1 MQESLSRATLAGP
14 TTAASPIPLAQECR
28 SPHKNMVGILN
39 SCAKPPQQDGL
50 LEFDRFPEF
59 IEERHRILGTKLREL
74 LASA

>member
-1 MQESLSRATLAGP
+1 MNWAILVQDAIRGQSHDWVKREAKRRG
-14 TTAASPIPLAQECR
+14 TTVQAI
-28 SPHKNMVGILN
+28 
-39 SCAKPPQQDGL
+39 CADLHLPQQDGL